1 MERHNQIVQ
10 DVADKMRDFY
20 KLHQPYRVFH
30 GSSSTTRRSHGAIR
44 PGTPSGDGISRDHSW
59 RGLCRDIWGKQ
70 LISKWLLQRNETVN
84 FAEII
89 LGNGDIIRTSR
100 EEHED
105 LFHGAA
111 GASGTLGLTTLMQV
125 RLVEAKQFVKT
136 TYHRVDSVPTA
147 ISTSKQCFEKVDVD
161 YVDGILYSKDHGVV
175 ITGELTNIKP
185 GDYPIR
191 TFSNAGDLWFYL
203 HVKEQTESL
212 PPSAT
217 ITEYIP
223 LSEYLFRYDRAAF
236 WVGRQGYTYFKIVPF
251 NRFFRWLLDDYS
263 HTRTLYYVLHASRIS
278 DQFVVQYLALPYDTA
293 EAFVD

>member
-1 MERHNQIVQ
+1 MLPTKCATSTSSNSHIASFMVLQALLVEATVPYGLLPPVVMEFPWIT
-10 DVADKMRDFY
+10 AGGGFA
-20 KLHQPYRVFH
+20 
-30 GSSSTTRRSHGAIR
+30 GTSGESSSFRNGFF
-44 PGTPSGDGISRDHSW
+44 
-59 RGLCRDIWGKQ
+59 
-70 LISKWLLQRNETVN
+70 NETVN

-136 TYHRVDSVPTA
+136 TYHRVDSVSTA

-236 WVGRQGYTYFKIVPF
+236 WVGRQGYTYFKTVPF

-263 HTRTLYYVLHASRIS
+263 HTRTLYHALHANRIS
-278 DQFVVQYLALPYDTA
+278 DQFVVQDLALPYDTA